1 MVYTATTFK
10 YAFDYHDDDIY
21 WYTSST
27 SPNVV
32 SGFFNFLILKFKLL
46 FKIFS

>member
-21 WYTSST
+21 WYFFYDCRKWLI
-27 SPNVV
+27 
-32 SGFFNFLILKFKLL
+32 GF
-46 FKIFS
+46 

>member
-21 WYTSST
+21 WYTST
-27 SPNVV
+27 SPNMMG
-32 SGFFNFLILKFKLL
+32 GFFNFLILKL
-46 FKIFS
+46 KIENIIFNF